1 MSLFG
6 VLSSSELND
15 KYTFQTNICVVVV
28 VVVFR
33 RLGCTEGSCYLK
45 WYWYLRYHTKWS
57 VGLNYQQFLSTFF
70 LATFFLGLA
79 KVTRDVFS
87 ASVPTTFYISGFTW
101 LESQSES
108 QRKKKTNRSNKIGT
122 APGSLCFGS

>member
-28 VVVFR
+28 VAFR

-70 LATFFLGLA
+70 QATFFLGLA

-87 ASVPTTFYISGFTW
+87 ASVPPSTSHGFTW
-101 LESQSES
+101 LGSQSES

>member
-15 KYTFQTNICVVVV
+15 KYTFQTNICLVVVV
-28 VVVFR
+28 VLR

-70 LATFFLGLA
+70 RATFFLGLA

-87 ASVPTTFYISGFTW
+87 HGFTW

-108 QRKKKTNRSNKIGT
+108 QRKRKQIAVTKLELHQVHYVLGVK
-122 APGSLCFGS
+122 